1 MKHVTVSAEFVNMVP
16 AHDRYVTKSAVG
28 STVTVAIGRAVDA
41 IFKDDRVK
49 GKRVTYPIKF
59 RVDDGKSLSDGDE

>member
-16 AHDRYVTKSAVG
+16 AHDRYVAKSAEG
-28 STVTVAIGRAVDA
+28 STVTVAIGRAIDA
-41 IFKDDRVK
+41 VFKDPRVK

-59 RVDDGKSLSDGDE
+59 TVFDANAPTDE